1 MAKKS
6 VLELSKKERKER
18 EREEEIERERKR
30 ETEGTILIKKSLIVF
45 LLLLNAVKRISHA

>member
-6 VLELSKKERKER
+6 VLELSKKERK